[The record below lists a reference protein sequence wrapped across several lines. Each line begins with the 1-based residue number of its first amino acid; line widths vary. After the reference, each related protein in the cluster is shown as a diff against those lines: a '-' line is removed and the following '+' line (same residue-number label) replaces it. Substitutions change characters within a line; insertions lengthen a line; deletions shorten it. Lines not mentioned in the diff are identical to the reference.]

1 MPETTRPTLGR
12 RRFLVA
18 AGAGAAALAAG
29 GAVAVRELPVRRWW
43 QDLTGACGEPGPVP
57 PVAGAT
63 IRDGSFRSATVPE
76 AVGYAVA
83 FPPGHREGDPL
94 PVAVMLP
101 GRGGTGQ
108 DTMRSTLL
116 PDFVAQAVTERGTPA
131 FGLAC
136 VDGGD
141 SYWHLR
147 ADGEDRMAMLADE
160 FLPLVASRHGLGARG
175 RPRAV
180 VGWSMGGYGAILA
193 GEQHPGTFAGVAA
206 ASAAV
211 FLTYD
216 EVLEVGSDAFDSA
229 EDFAAHDV
237 VAGAPR
243 LAGTPV
249 RIDCGRADPFFA
261 NDQMLADALPEAPS
275 GEWFEGCHTSE
286 SWRVVAPGQVDFLG
300 AALAGA

>member
-1 MPETTRPTLGR
+1 M
-12 RRFLVA
+12 A

-57 PVAGAT
+57 PASGAT
-63 IRDGSFRSATVPE
+63 IREGSFRSATVPVD
-76 AVGYAVA
+76 VGYAVA
-83 FPPGHREGDPL
+83 FPPEHRDGDPL

-101 GRGGTGQ
+101 GRGGTGP
-108 DTMRSTLL
+108 DTMGSTLL
-116 PDFVAQAVTERGTPA
+116 PDFVAQAMAERGTPA
-131 FGLAC
+131 FGLAS

-141 SYWHLR
+141 SYWHRR
-147 ADGEDRMAMLADE
+147 ADGEDRMTMLVEE
-160 FLPLVASRHGLGARG
+160 FLPLLAARHGLGARG
-175 RPRAV
+175 RPRAI

-193 GEQHPGTFAGVAA
+193 GEQHPAVFVGVAA

-211 FLTYD
+211 FLSYD
-216 EVLEVGSDAFDSA
+216 EVLGVGSDAFDSA
-229 EDFAAHDV
+229 GDFAAHDV
-237 VAGAPR
+237 VATTAR

-249 RIDCGRADPFFA
+249 RIDCGRADPFFS
-261 NDQMLADALPEAPS
+261 NDQTLADALPEPPA
-275 GEWFEGCHTSE
+275 GGWFEGCHTSE